1 MLRSPISPASFC
13 TFARSSSR
21 NTTSSGDSGPAAD
34 TFFPGILIPNHQ
46 SNTKIATT
54 TTVMRSALKTSD
66 RNTAGTR
73 LRIYAIFLRNRNMQK
88 LISKIDM
95 MIQCS

>member
-1 MLRSPISPASFC
+1 MVI
-13 TFARSSSR
+13 
-21 NTTSSGDSGPAAD
+21 
-34 TFFPGILIPNHQ
+34 
-46 SNTKIATT
+46 
-54 TTVMRSALKTSD
+54 RSALKTSD